1 MAFVISVLNQ
11 KGGTGKTTSVVSLSH
26 AFARKGYRVLVI
38 DLDPQANST
47 ISLNIGPPDFK
58 NSMAKVLTDPALPLA
73 SVIMPTRIQG
83 IYCAP
88 ADSSLGSADINLAA
102 AGDKQF
108 RLKKKIAG
116 LNAAY
121 DYIFI
126 DCPPSLG
133 LLPINALTASGY
145 VLIPLLAQ
153 YLALEGLKH
162 MTVSIEKVKN
172 ELNPDL
178 AVLGILFCMVDMNL
192 RMTQPGIDLVR
203 ESFKDIVLKQVIRF
217 CPSFDEAVVM
227 KETIFEYAPES
238 PGSVDYTSAAEEL
251 LGLLKAEAPHSP
263 FTSIFD
269 RLRRIL
275 RPGGIE
281 R

>member
-1 MAFVISVLNQ
+1 MNITAIINQ
-11 KGGTGKTTSVVSLSH
+11 KGGVAKTTTSINLAAGLVKQG
-26 AFARKGYRVLVI
+26 AKVLLI

-47 ISLNIGPPDFK
+47 ISFNIGPDDFV
-58 NSMAKVLTDPALPLA
+58 NSTARVLTDPSLSLA
-73 SVIMPTRIQG
+73 SVIVPTKIKN

-88 ADSSLGSADINLAA
+88 ADPSLGSADINLAD

-108 RLKKKIAG
+108 RLKKKIDG

-121 DYIFI
+121 DFIFI

-133 LLPINALTASGY
+133 LLPVNALTASRY

-178 AVLGILFCMVDMNL
+178 EILGILFCMVDTSL

-203 ESFKDIVLKQVIRF
+203 ESFKDIVLKQVIRL

-238 PGSVDYTSAAEEL
+238 TGASDYAAAAAEL
-251 LGLLKAEAPHSP
+251 LAMLKAIPPKP
-263 FTSIFD
+263 FAGIFD
-269 RLRRIL
+269 RLRRVL
-275 RPGGIE
+275 RSSA
-281 R
+281 